1 MKIHDDHLYHGA
13 ALLQIAEHPEF
24 TAINPL
30 ELGER
35 NLRVAYKVNDNIAIY
50 LKYATRPTGRYKEYV
65 FTFSAAQL
73 ADIYNVRMLLSSIF
87 IALVC
92 VADREVCCLSEAE
105 LRSMVMARESEI
117 GDEEDSVTVLV
128 SIQQGKSLR
137 AYVNVPG
144 QRKGEALEVHVV
156 PRGAFPAKL
165 FA

>member
-1 MKIHDDHLYHGA
+1 
-13 ALLQIAEHPEF
+13 LLQIAEHPQF

-35 NLRVAYKVNDNIAIY
+35 NLRVAYKVNDDIAVY
-50 LKYATRPTGRYKEYV
+50 LKYASRPVGRYREYV
-65 FTFSAAQL
+65 FTFSAAHL
-73 ADIYNVRMLLSSIF
+73 ADIYDVRNSLPCTF

-92 VADREVCCLSEAE
+92 VADREICCLSEAE
-105 LRSMVMARESEI
+105 LRSMVLARESEL
-117 GDEEDSVTVLV
+117 GEEEENVTVLV

-156 PRGAFPAKL
+156 PRSAFPAKL